1 MLTAV
6 PLDPQNPKF
15 SINHPFLFIHL
26 TGPSLEFTYGP
37 NKAKS
42 YAYDVYMYV

>member
-15 SINHPFLFIHL
+15 SMNHPFLFICL
-26 TGPSLEFTYGP
+26 TGPSLEFAYGQTKS
-37 NKAKS
+37 KAML
-42 YAYDVYMYV
+42 MYV